1 VKPLLVDHLAD
12 TIDGMFQQIDHC
24 LMECNLAD
32 RGDKVL
38 IMGGIP
44 MHKAGSTNFLK
55 IHTIGEG

>member
-1 VKPLLVDHLAD
+1 
-12 TIDGMFQQIDHC
+12 MFQQIDHC
-24 LMECNLAD
+24 LTERNLAD

-38 IMGGIP
+38 IMGGVP